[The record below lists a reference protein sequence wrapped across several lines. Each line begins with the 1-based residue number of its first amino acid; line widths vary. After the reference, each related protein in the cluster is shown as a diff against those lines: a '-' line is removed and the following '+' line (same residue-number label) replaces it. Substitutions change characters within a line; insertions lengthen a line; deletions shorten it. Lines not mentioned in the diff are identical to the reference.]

1 MAITPEEK
9 QELIQDVINEIT
21 TQSTS
26 IDELDVVDNVNL
38 VDSLPAYQRD
48 TSTLVKVPIPLISK
62 PAVDAA
68 TTANAAAERANTAA
82 QNADA
87 AKTEADAATA
97 AATAAKE
104 AAEEATTRTI
114 SVAEGLQ
121 TTIHDISKKATSADN
136 LSKRLKEQVGE
147 YTIVVMTEGEYEA
160 LIEKEE
166 NTIYFCTED
175 NSEIE

>member
-62 PAVDAA
+62 PATDAA
-68 TTANAAAERANTAA
+68 AVATAAAERANTAA

-87 AKTEADAATA
+87 ATEAANLATEAATD
-97 AATAAKE
+97 AKE
-104 AAEEATTRTI
+104 AAEAAASRATE
-114 SVAEGLQ
+114 VADGLQ
-121 TTIHDISKKATSADN
+121 TAITEIGTKATNADN
-136 LSKRLKEQVGE
+136 LSRRLKEQLGD
-147 YTIVVMTEGEYEA
+147 YTITVMTEEEYEA
-160 LIEKEE
+160 LPEKEE
-166 NTIYFCTED
+166 TTIYLCTE
-175 NSEIE
+175 NEETA

>member
-68 TTANAAAERANTAA
+68 ITANAAAERANTAA

-104 AAEEATTRTI
+104 A
-114 SVAEGLQ
+114 
-121 TTIHDISKKATSADN
+121 
-136 LSKRLKEQVGE
+136 
-147 YTIVVMTEGEYEA
+147 
-160 LIEKEE
+160 
-166 NTIYFCTED
+166 
-175 NSEIE
+175 SE

>member
-38 VDSLPAYQRD
+38 VDSLPAYQRN

-62 PAVDAA
+62 PATDAA
-68 TTANAAAERANTAA
+68 ATANAAAERANTAA
-82 QNADA
+82 QSADA
-87 AKTEADAATA
+87 AKEAAEQATA
-97 AATAAKE
+97 DATAAKE

-114 SVAEGLQ
+114 NVAEGLE
-121 TTIHDISKKATSADN
+121 TAINEIGTKATNADN
-136 LSKRLKEQVGE
+136 LSKRLKEQLGK
-147 YTIVVMTEGEYEA
+147 YTIVVMTEEEYEA
-160 LIEKEE
+160 LSEKEE
-166 NTIYFCTED
+166 GTIYFCTE
-175 NSEIE
+175 NEETA